1 MFEMGGRG
9 GRPVDAHDGPAR
21 PVVARGAAQIPL
33 ASGAQVSNILLIK
46 MARFQALTNN
56 VLDAELEMLRKQ
68 LGLDRSQ
75 KAELLREVAGLAAWV
90 VQQAERGREIQAR
103 DGQNVEPLVHPA
115 LERVRARKARPVG
128 QVLALSDSEVE
139 RLAAVLSRP
148 FNPPAG
154 LRAALASLANPARH
168 PPKLRWKLRWKLR
181 SKKAAAA

>member
-1 MFEMGGRG
+1 
-9 GRPVDAHDGPAR
+9 
-21 PVVARGAAQIPL
+21 VAATITL
-33 ASGAQVSNILLIK
+33 AVPGHVSNILLIT

-90 VQQAERGREIQAR
+90 VRQAEQGREIQAR

-128 QVLALSDSEVE
+128 QSLTLSDSEIE
-139 RLAAVLSRP
+139 RLTAVLERP

-154 LRAALASLANPARH
+154 LRSALASLAKAGRH
-168 PPKLRWKLRWKLR
+168 PPKLRWK
-181 SKKAAAA
+181 KAVAA